1 MVGAPVNSHKLT
13 LKFLCS
19 YGGRILPRY
28 PDGKLR
34 YHGGETRVLSVD
46 RSISFSGQF
55 RYPPLRFRVQL
66 GLLFVR
72 VYLILLAIFV
82 FNRAAGEIGGDV
94 WKFGEPEVPI
104 ADGRSGRVSVDHLR
118 RGSREPNRG
127 IRPCRRRVAV
137 VVSED

>member
-1 MVGAPVNSHKLT
+1 MVRAPVNSQKLT

-55 RYPPLRFRVQL
+55 RYPPHRSRVQL
-66 GLLFVR
+66 VFFIR
-72 VYLILLAIFV
+72 VYLILLVIFV

-94 WKFGEPEVPI
+94 WQFGEPEVPI
-104 ADGRSGRVSVDHLR
+104 ADGRSGRASVDHLR
-118 RGSREPNRG
+118 RGPR
-127 IRPCRRRVAV
+127 
-137 VVSED
+137 